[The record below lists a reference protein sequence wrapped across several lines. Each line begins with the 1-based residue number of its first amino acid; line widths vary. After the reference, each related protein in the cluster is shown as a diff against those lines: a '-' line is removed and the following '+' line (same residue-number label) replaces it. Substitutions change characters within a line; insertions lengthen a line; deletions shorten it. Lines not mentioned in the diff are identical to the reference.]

1 MMRILIIGGGSV
13 GGKLATDLRDPFVL
27 VESDPSRVWE
37 LREMLGFDDDS
48 RNVVHGDGTSRETL
62 EPLSNDIEAAVV
74 LMNRDSENLE
84 AVSTL
89 KELGIKKIIARVNR
103 SENMARFM
111 EFGAEVFLHPTGYE
125 EGLIRTML
133 YPDTKHAIQIFV
145 REGSPAIG
153 RSIRELELPEGTVI
167 GSILREDRLIPPE
180 PSLVIQN
187 GDLIA
192 LDTVGSGARKA
203 WRIFSRTGRIGPS
216 GHILIPLSRERDL
229 TAVKEGE
236 MLAKSLGS
244 EMIFIVR
251 PGSEELLKTV
261 GGFISK
267 RIPFKVIHSN
277 NSTREM
283 MEGSRRIS
291 WERKERHE
299 MELMSILEE
308 HMREGAPHVD
318 LVILPP
324 PSKPPIYFP
333 FLPQSIDRL
342 IEGSPIPVLVSR
354 NPKTYRRILMYI
366 HSRST
371 QEINIAIEIARTTGA
386 RITALYKRPNRK
398 RAQYLQRFAQV
409 YRVEVDIVRFA
420 GNPTVELIKEVKRN
434 LHDLILLKSN
444 LKELQTSQMRRL
456 VHLGERSVIVVP

>member
-1 MMRILIIGGGSV
+1 
-13 GGKLATDLRDPFVL
+13 
-27 VESDPSRVWE
+27 
-37 LREMLGFDDDS
+37 
-48 RNVVHGDGTSRETL
+48 
-62 EPLSNDIEAAVV
+62 
-74 LMNRDSENLE
+74 
-84 AVSTL
+84 
-89 KELGIKKIIARVNR
+89 
-103 SENMARFM
+103 
-111 EFGAEVFLHPTGYE
+111 
-125 EGLIRTML
+125 
-133 YPDTKHAIQIFV
+133 
-145 REGSPAIG
+145 
-153 RSIRELELPEGTVI
+153 
-167 GSILREDRLIPPE
+167 
-180 PSLVIQN
+180 
-187 GDLIA
+187 
-192 LDTVGSGARKA
+192 
-203 WRIFSRTGRIGPS
+203 
-216 GHILIPLSRERDL
+216 
-229 TAVKEGE
+229 
-236 MLAKSLGS
+236 
-244 EMIFIVR
+244 
-251 PGSEELLKTV
+251 
-261 GGFISK
+261 
-267 RIPFKVIHSN
+267 
-277 NSTREM
+277 
-283 MEGSRRIS
+283 
-291 WERKERHE
+291 
-299 MELMSILEE
+299 
-308 HMREGAPHVD
+308 VD